1 MQEYVEKQFPG
12 LGAIYLQGA
21 AGDINPRVVGG
32 LDGNVDSIETT
43 WALGE
48 EIGREVV
55 RVYRELS
62 PEPWVNPRAQIE
74 TADILLPRLYRELFQ
89 DFTATAVRVP
99 TTILR
104 IGDLM
109 WTTFPG
115 EMFSNIGKQ
124 VKAASPATFAHL
136 MGYTNG
142 SVGYFP
148 EQKAY
153 SEGGYEVAVTDLDP
167 VSERIYL
174 RAIAA
179 LMNHFR

>member
-1 MQEYVEKQFPG
+1 MQEFVEKQFPG

-32 LDGNVDSIETT
+32 LDGNADNVENT

-55 RVYRELS
+55 RVYRGLT
-62 PEPWVNPRAQIE
+62 PEPWAKPRVQIE
-74 TADILLPRLYRELFQ
+74 TAEILLPRQYRELFQ
-89 DFTATAVRVP
+89 DFTATAVKAP
-99 TTILR
+99 TTAVR

-124 VKAASPATFAHL
+124 VKAASPATYAHL

-142 SVGYFP
+142 SIGYFP

-153 SEGGYEVAVTDLDP
+153 AEGGYEVAVTHLDP
-167 VSERIYL
+167 ASERIYL
-174 RAIAA
+174 RAVAE
-179 LMNHFR
+179 LLRRFR

>member
-1 MQEYVEKQFPG
+1 
-12 LGAIYLQGA
+12 
-21 AGDINPRVVGG
+21 
-32 LDGNVDSIETT
+32 VDNIETT

-55 RVYRELS
+55 RVYQQLS
-62 PEPWVNPRAQIE
+62 PEPWARPSMQIE
-74 TADILLPRLYRELFQ
+74 TAEILLPRRYSELFQ
-89 DFTATAVRVP
+89 DFTATTVKVP
-99 TTILR
+99 TTVVR

-124 VKAASPATFAHL
+124 GKAASPATYAYL

-142 SVGYFP
+142 YIGYFP

-153 SEGGYEVAVTDLDP
+153 AEGGYEVAVTHLDP
-167 VSERIYL
+167 ASELIYL
-174 RAIAA
+174 RAVAQ
-179 LMNHFR
+179 LMMRFR